1 MSASPWILTIA
12 SIAVLLA
19 YVLHLAWRP
28 GRRARH
34 VHADLRE
41 DWFEAVSAQAGT
53 EVLAVQTLR
62 NSVMTATMIASTTAL
77 GLMGAI
83 SLAAPSLRAL
93 LDASAP
99 QPMLTPRSV
108 LEFALMA
115 LLFTTVVVSAMAV
128 RNYTHA
134 GFVVGMPVGSAARQR
149 WAISGK
155 AHLRSAG
162 VLYGWGWRC
171 LVLVAPILVSMVHAA
186 TGLAAAL
193 LVTGVLLRLERAAV
207 AVAHFPN
214 TPR

>member
-1 MSASPWILTIA
+1 MSAAPWTLTLA
-12 SIAVLLA
+12 SIGVLLA

-28 GRRARH
+28 GQRARH
-34 VHADLRE
+34 VHAALRE
-41 DWFEAVSAQAGT
+41 DWFDAVSAQPGT

-62 NSVMTATMIASTTAL
+62 NSVMTATMIASTSAL

-83 SLAAPSLRAL
+83 SLAAPSLRVL
-93 LDASAP
+93 LEAGATQTP
-99 QPMLTPRSV
+99 VTPRSV

-115 LLFTTVVVSAMAV
+115 LLFITVVASAMAV

-134 GFVVGMPVGSAARQR
+134 GFVVGMPVESAARRR
-149 WAISGK
+149 WAATGK

-186 TGLAAAL
+186 AGLAAAL
-193 LVTGVLLRLERAAV
+193 LVTGMLLRLERAAI
-207 AVAHFPN
+207 AEDHPL
-214 TPR
+214 